1 MNRYY
6 VEFAKEQ
13 GLSVGHYLCE
23 DAYVYV
29 YAYSENHVRDIFGDY
44 ELVAIDQTDQEVSM
58 SDKEIDVGLLIAV
71 VNQIEL
77 DADDGDYT
85 AIECLFQYLDAPEER
100 LKGFLRED
108 DQHD

>member
-1 MNRYY
+1 MNRYTEVSMNRYY

-44 ELVAIDQTDQEVSM
+44 ELVDIDQTD
-58 SDKEIDVGLLIAV
+58 
-71 VNQIEL
+71 
-77 DADDGDYT
+77 
-85 AIECLFQYLDAPEER
+85 
-100 LKGFLRED
+100 
-108 DQHD
+108 